1 MCVYSNAHQQMYY
14 PGVSLAMMCVCLG
27 SAKQRQDLILTVPAP
42 EVVGP
47 NAEAETLNAVICLG
61 NKGI

>member
-1 MCVYSNAHQQMYY
+1 MHWQMYH
-14 PGVSLAMMCVCLG
+14 PGVSVAVMCVCLG
-27 SAKQRQDLILTVPAP
+27 SAKLRQGSILTVPAS

-61 NKGI
+61 NKRI

>member
-1 MCVYSNAHQQMYY
+1 MYY
-14 PGVSLAMMCVCLG
+14 PGVSLAMMCVCLE
-27 SAKQRQDLILTVPAP
+27 SAKQRQDLIPTVPAP